1 MGEGISNI
9 GNKNLLFIYT
19 FTTFTKI
26 NSTYHEIFPNNQLPF
41 YKKQKEIHV

>member
-19 FTTFTKI
+19 FTTFIKT
-26 NSTYHEIFPNNQLPF
+26 NSIYHEIFPYNQLPF
-41 YKKQKEIHV
+41 CKKQKEIHV